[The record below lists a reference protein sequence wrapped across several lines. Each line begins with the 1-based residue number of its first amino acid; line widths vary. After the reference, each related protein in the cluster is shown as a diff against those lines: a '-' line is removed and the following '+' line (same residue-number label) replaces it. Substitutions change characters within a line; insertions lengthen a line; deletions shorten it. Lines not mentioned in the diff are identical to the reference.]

1 MNGESLAIIA
11 IILLMAG
18 IFLRAKRKGMAL
30 LSLPLISVP
39 VFHLATLAVSPL
51 ARGMGYDAQ
60 SANMGLIVIGVV
72 VGSAACSLLSRIITS
87 RRGQNV
93 YLVFSLLSQVAIA
106 VGYMI
111 NLPWP
116 A

>member
-18 IFLRAKRKGMAL
+18 IFLRAKRKGVAL

-39 VFHLATLAVSPL
+39 VFHLATLAVAPL
-51 ARGMGYDAQ
+51 ARGMGYDAL
-60 SANMGLIVIGVV
+60 SANRGLIIIGVV
-72 VGSAACSLLSRIITS
+72 VGSAACSLLSRLIAAK
-87 RRGQNV
+87 RGQNV
-93 YLVFSLLSQVAIA
+93 YLVLSLLFQVAIA

-111 NLPWP
+111 NL
-116 A
+116 